1 MLLAQLVACAD
12 EVAATSAR
20 TAKIESLAELLRS
33 TAGGDARIVTG
44 LVAGEPRQGRIGV
57 GWATVAALHTVPA
70 PAATLTVGDLDAML
84 DAVAEASGAGSVQ
97 RRLDLLE
104 GFLSRATAAEADF
117 VRRLLVGELRQGASE
132 GVVVEAVARAAGVAP
147 AAVRR
152 ALMLMGDLTE
162 TAGIALVEGG
172 PGLEAVG
179 LRLFRPLRPML
190 ASIADDAASAVAD
203 MGRCSVEWKLD
214 GIRIQVHRRDDS
226 VRIWTRNLNDVTDR
240 LDEVART
247 VLNLPARTLALDGEV
262 MGWTDDLSP
271 AAFQD
276 TMGRVGTRPA
286 SDTAPAEA
294 APTDAATTDAG
305 TAEAAPA
312 EAGTAEAGTAEAAP
326 AEAGTTDAG
335 TAEAAPAEAGT
346 AEAGA
351 VRMRP
356 VFFDVLHLD
365 GRDLLDEP
373 LEERLRCL
381 DRVAADHRVPGVITD
396 DPDEAAGVFAAA
408 VAASHEGVMVKAADS
423 PYAAGRRGKAWRKV
437 KPVRRLDLVVLAVEP
452 GSGRRRGWL
461 SNIHLGARDPDGGF
475 VMVGKTFKGM
485 TDEMLR
491 WQTRRFEELAA
502 SRTDY
507 VVSLRPEQVVE
518 IAVDGVQRSSR
529 YPGGV
534 ALRFARVLRY
544 RSDKPAAEADTIAAV
559 RGLLPGGAGS
569 IGSPP

>member
-1 MLLAQLVACAD
+1 MLLAELVDCAD

-20 TAKIESLAELLRS
+20 TAKIEALAGLLRGA
-33 TAGGDARIVTG
+33 AGDEACVVTG

-57 GWATVAALHTVPA
+57 GWATVAALQTVPA
-70 PAATLTVGDLDAML
+70 SQPTLTVGDLDALL
-84 DAVAEASGAGSVQ
+84 DAVADTSGGGSAR
-97 RRLDLLE
+97 RRLELLE
-104 GFLSRATAAEADF
+104 GFLGRATAAETDF

-152 ALMLMGDLTE
+152 ALMLVGDLTE
-162 TAGIALVEGG
+162 TAGIALSEGG

-179 LRLFRPLRPML
+179 FRIFRPVRPML
-190 ASIADDAASAVAD
+190 ASTADDAASAVAD

-214 GIRIQVHRRDDS
+214 GIRIQVHRSGDS
-226 VRIWTRNLNDVTDR
+226 ARIWTRNLNDVTDR
-240 LDEVART
+240 LDEVAKAVLGLPVST
-247 VLNLPARTLALDGEV
+247 VALDGEV

-286 SDTAPAEA
+286 DETAPVEAE
-294 APTDAATTDAG
+294 T
-305 TAEAAPA
+305 
-312 EAGTAEAGTAEAAP
+312 
-326 AEAGTTDAG
+326 
-335 TAEAAPAEAGT
+335 
-346 AEAGA
+346 

-373 LEERLRCL
+373 LEDRLDCL
-381 DRVAADHRVPGVITD
+381 DRIAADHRVPGTITE
-396 DPDEAAGVFAAA
+396 DPDEAAAVFAAA
-408 VAASHEGVMVKAADS
+408 VAEGHEGVMVKAVGA

-502 SRTDY
+502 DRTDY
-507 VVSLRPEQVVE
+507 VVKLRPEQVVE
-518 IAVDGVQRSSR
+518 IAVDGVQRSTR

-544 RSDKPAAEADTIAAV
+544 RHDKPPAEADTIAAV
-559 RGLLPGGAGS
+559 RSLLPGGAG
-569 IGSPP
+569 

>member
-33 TAGGDARIVTG
+33 TAGDDARIVTG

-57 GWATVAALHTVPA
+57 GWATVAALQTVPA
-70 PAATLTVGDLDAML
+70 PAATLTVGDLDALL

-132 GVVVEAVARAAGVAP
+132 GVVAEAVARAAGVAP

-162 TAGIALVEGG
+162 TAGVALVEGR
-172 PGLEAVG
+172 PGLEAVS

-190 ASIADDAASAVAD
+190 ASTADDAASAVAD

-226 VRIWTRNLNDVTDR
+226 VQIWTRNLNEVTDR
-240 LDEVART
+240 LNEVAKA
-247 VLNLPARTLALDGEV
+247 VLDLPARTLALDGEV

-286 SDTAPAEA
+286 SDT
-294 APTDAATTDAG
+294 T
-305 TAEAAPA
+305 PA
-312 EAGTAEAGTAEAAP
+312 EAGTAD
-326 AEAGTTDAG
+326 AGTTDAG
-335 TAEAAPAEAGT
+335 TAEAAPAEAATADARTTDAGT

-351 VRMRP
+351 LRMRP

-408 VAASHEGVMVKAADS
+408 VAAGHEGVMVKAADS

-485 TDEMLR
+485 TDDMLR

-502 SRTDY
+502 GRTDY

-518 IAVDGVQRSSR
+518 IAVDGAQRSSR

-559 RGLLPGGAGS
+559 RGLLPGGADL
-569 IGSPP
+569 